1 MKNSIKKKKYILA
14 TIVAIIIMA
23 IVPLLA
29 TPNKAY
35 AVRSEIDTSKMDVVK
50 KALFEGYYGC
60 YTDTRWFPE
69 SFEVFDGKFTTLRM
83 NFTNQDVETAVKLP
97 NGLTRIND
105 NNVKCQ
111 ELLEGYRPD
120 KNSNTFSGFFSLYG
134 INQQPT
140 TDAAMKNFA
149 SQIGYEETVDSQYL
163 LSKCRNFRYNVLD
176 ENGGVI
182 PGVYIK
188 TMNICLANG
197 AITVTSNNDV
207 GSDNAAWDY
216 DPYWSVGSMFEVYE
230 GNLIVYSYSPT
241 ESNNGYFSYSDY
253 NDWDSYISAVTAFV
267 ASKNRYIGKL
277 VLDSTYQPEDVPGK
291 IVYRFPFNEGHY
303 YSGTW
308 IKERKRT
315 EGAKRSISN
324 IGGYDSYD
332 ALKFSNE
339 EMIKL
344 LTLEIEEWLFSDTQT
359 NKYWVCNVDLSSPY
373 YNGFKSIAIG
383 PDAKIG
389 EGCGILTSG
398 VVKTSS
404 SVDDTNSNT
413 IYGFING
420 HFAAYGNVKR
430 LTITDAIDEIN
441 RLVGTLSQTEKDQIG
456 VTTDTGV
463 FDGGDSTL
471 PDASVNDGGETDA
484 CYSGSG
490 AMGWIICPVTAAVS
504 GVGNWAWEIIEKN
517 FLVIDTNG
525 LFGNSG
531 VNSAWGTIRDI
542 ANIAF
547 IIVVLVII
555 FSQLTGVGIDNYG
568 IKKMLPKIIVAAVLV
583 NLSLIICQLCVEVSN
598 IVGQSV
604 RSWLTNLAP
613 TAGAGM
619 STGGA
624 VGSGMLGVALGAGG
638 MGLYALLNGTTLG
651 GAFAAL
657 GLAVLGIVIVIVFAI
672 LVLYIILVIREAGV
686 VLLII
691 ISPIALTCRILP
703 NTEKL
708 YKKWFDLFKAVLVV
722 YPLCSFMVGAG
733 QLAGSIL
740 SQLDSSSMKVAAMV
754 VQVVPFIL
762 IPSLLKSSLSLMGN
776 IGNKLSGWGRG
787 LGRGAKGSVNR
798 GITNSQG
805 YKRMTDGFN
814 LKKASKYDDRM
825 QKRMRK
831 GKNLSESQQ
840 AKLAQARGTILKAK
854 NEEINNGQMSNN
866 DMYDYMGKQQESKA
880 ESDRIKVRSDVLGQ
894 ESRGKFG
901 KTYTDST
908 GTHDGFLMA
917 GIKSGKIEGTL
928 AALDTM
934 ESSGYN
940 KEMLDVLMDKDG
952 NIVSHF
958 EAGQQQRI
966 FAKLAGSSDAVL
978 QAYGKEQL
986 KAMDKGETVKSL
998 ADFMSGGKGDGVTNT
1013 MASYLD
1019 AKGNVVLNGQND
1031 DTIKFIMV
1039 SDSAKTDVTDRIMT
1053 DNDIISVARNPK
1065 DNKVTSAIIESL
1077 KSRGGLQQ
1085 EISARQLAD
1094 IKSMDMFN
1102 AMVPTSADIDRV
1114 LGTAIKD
1121 MANDRSNKLL
1131 SSLDPEIRKVI
1142 QAKVDTMRSGT
1153 ASGGSADT
1161 TYHPEDE

>member
-1 MKNSIKKKKYILA
+1 MKTKNKKIFSLFSVYASICLILVIVFSTFNTLTAHADTLQGNETTAIKKLYYKTLKSCISNPGFFNNDKLVGGFLGIGADVVMETSDIRNGTWFSSSGFNLTKDENIDQDGVVGVSWSGGAYIENAVTGEYENGKIYCGENENAFIKKAISVLGVSYLDLACDYSSGHANSGIFYSDTSTSYCSDTLQSGSYMYQSTGRDAYLTKVITEKTFGGNVPGGSLDVFTDLEAYYAYYDTFVVACATGSPHFGSNSLVYQVKAYNPSTGEIEQAGFSQKNSPGTKVYTFNGEQITCQQIADKL
-14 TIVAIIIMA
+14 
-23 IVPLLA
+23 
-29 TPNKAY
+29 N
-35 AVRSEIDTSKMDVVK
+35 
-50 KALFEGYYGC
+50 EGQ
-60 YTDTRWFPE
+60 YTDSYGDF
-69 SFEVFDGKFTTLRM
+69 
-83 NFTNQDVETAVKLP
+83 VET
-97 NGLTRIND
+97 
-105 NNVKCQ
+105 
-111 ELLEGYRPD
+111 
-120 KNSNTFSGFFSLYG
+120 
-134 INQQPT
+134 
-140 TDAAMKNFA
+140 
-149 SQIGYEETVDSQYL
+149 ET
-163 LSKCRNFRYNVLD
+163 
-176 ENGGVI
+176 ENGG
-182 PGVYIK
+182 
-188 TMNICLANG
+188 
-197 AITVTSNNDV
+197 
-207 GSDNAAWDY
+207 
-216 DPYWSVGSMFEVYE
+216 
-230 GNLIVYSYSPT
+230 LI
-241 ESNNGYFSYSDY
+241 GD
-253 NDWDSYISAVTAFV
+253 I
-267 ASKNRYIGKL
+267 
-277 VLDSTYQPEDVPGK
+277 VP
-291 IVYRFPFNEGHY
+291 
-303 YSGTW
+303 
-308 IKERKRT
+308 
-315 EGAKRSISN
+315 
-324 IGGYDSYD
+324 
-332 ALKFSNE
+332 
-339 EMIKL
+339 
-344 LTLEIEEWLFSDTQT
+344 
-359 NKYWVCNVDLSSPY
+359 
-373 YNGFKSIAIG
+373 
-383 PDAKIG
+383 
-389 EGCGILTSG
+389 
-398 VVKTSS
+398 
-404 SVDDTNSNT
+404 
-413 IYGFING
+413 
-420 HFAAYGNVKR
+420 
-430 LTITDAIDEIN
+430 
-441 RLVGTLSQTEKDQIG
+441 
-456 VTTDTGV
+456 
-463 FDGGDSTL
+463 GGDST
-471 PDASVNDGGETDA
+471 PSDVVNGGGETDA

-787 LGRGAKGSVNR
+787 LGRGAKGGVNR

-814 LKKASKYDDRM
+814 LKKASRYDDRM

-831 GKNLSESQQ
+831 GKSLSESQQ
-840 AKLAQARGTILKAK
+840 AKLAQARGTILKSRS
-854 NEEINNGQMSNN
+854 EEINNRQMSNN
-866 DMYDYMGKQQESKA
+866 DMNDYMRRQQEIKA

-908 GTHDGFLMA
+908 GTHNGFLMA
-917 GIKSGKIEGTL
+917 GIESGKIEETL

-952 NIVSHF
+952 DIVSHF

-1031 DTIKFIMV
+1031 DTIKFIMY

-1142 QAKVDTMRSGT
+1142 QAKVDAMRSGT